1 MQDGTIGRRYARA
14 LALALEESGEADALS
29 AVESQLS
36 QLGAMLAKGGHAD
49 LREVMLN
56 PSFTLEERRAV
67 LADLAESHTFHVS
80 LRTLLTILVDKDR
93 IEMLPAVARA
103 FTEEVDARLGRVRA
117 QIRSAAPLDDA
128 SLASLLQM
136 LERKTGR
143 KVLPEVSVDSTLL
156 GGISTRI
163 GGQVFDNTV
172 RGQLD
177 RIRSTLGVA

>member
-14 LALALEESGEADALS
+14 LALALDESGAADALP
-29 AVESQLS
+29 AVEAQLS
-36 QLGAMLAKGGHAD
+36 QLGALLAKGGHAD

-67 LADLAESHTFHVS
+67 LAEVAESYSFHIS
-80 LRTLLTILVDKDR
+80 LATLLTLLIDKDR
-93 IEMLPAVARA
+93 IDMLPAIARA
-103 FTEEVDARLGRVRA
+103 FASEVDERLGRVRA
-117 QIRSAAPLDDA
+117 QIRSAAPVDDTV
-128 SLASLLQM
+128 LATLLQV
-136 LERKTGR
+136 LERKTGK
-143 KVLPEVSVDSTLL
+143 KVLPEVSVDPSLL

-177 RIRSTLGVA
+177 RIRSNLGVA